1 MFAAAL
7 RPLLFDEGQFGVNLG
22 LILGDAIVEK
32 SFLTGDSVHRTSTH
46 SKWKYYNNNR
56 MEYLLFTRWPFCLCT
71 CLNPNQSS
79 TSNSSL
85 FYQFLS
91 TFIFTINIT
100 SFAPLFLLLTLSY
113 QLAMKKQLR
122 EVGPE
127 SRFLS
132 TSSPWTV
139 WMPPLSSNRWALFSW
154 EISFSEHQTPSRYSC
169 LRGR

>member
-1 MFAAAL
+1 MFAATL
-7 RPLLFDEGQFGVNLG
+7 WPLLFDEGQFGVNLG

-79 TSNSSL
+79 TLNSSL

-91 TFIFTINIT
+91 TFIFYYQHHFFCS
-100 SFAPLFLLLTLSY
+100 SFPSADFVLSIGY
-113 QLAMKKQLR
+113 EETA
-122 EVGPE
+122 
-127 SRFLS
+127 
-132 TSSPWTV
+132 
-139 WMPPLSSNRWALFSW
+139 A
-154 EISFSEHQTPSRYSC
+154 
-169 LRGR
+169 RGRTWVPFSFYFFSLNRLNASSII